1 MTWPQ
6 FKKKFYKKL
15 NLKGQRDHDCEYMSQ
30 AYRTMEKDLWKVGR
44 LWHLIENKHFDV
56 SICIWDLLKHVFRTL
71 QVMSIVFLHR
81 IWISMEDYTKDS
93 FWVLQYYKHE
103 VNYKTCA
110 LCSDKFKLMFEIVF
124 EVVLPKK
131 LNAISRQLT
140 TIQYICII
148 LTRFE
153 KI

>member
-1 MTWPQ
+1 MP
-6 FKKKFYKKL
+6 
-15 NLKGQRDHDCEYMSQ
+15 
-30 AYRTMEKDLWKVGR
+30 
-44 LWHLIENKHFDV
+44 
-56 SICIWDLLKHVFRTL
+56 
-71 QVMSIVFLHR
+71 IVFLHR

-110 LCSDKFKLMFEIVF
+110 LCSDKFRPKFEIVF

-131 LNAISRQLT
+131 WNAISRRLT